1 MWTPK
6 HRVFSLLPAA
16 ALALDASSRLRRI
29 VKAVGESAAADILG
43 VNRAQINRCEH
54 GRQAITVEL
63 ARRIGDVEY
72 VLDRAIAVMHPDEI
86 GAWLT
91 SPEPLLGDA
100 IPLNVL
106 AIHGAAR
113 VVQALDAIY
122 AGTLV

>member
-1 MWTPK
+1 MK
-6 HRVFSLLPAA
+6 
-16 ALALDASSRLRRI
+16 AL
-29 VKAVGESAAADILG
+29 GESAAADILG
-43 VNRAQINRCEH
+43 VDRAQINRCEH
-54 GRQAITVEL
+54 GRQAITMEL
-63 ARRIGDVEY
+63 ARRISDVEY

-86 GAWLT
+86 GPWLT